1 MFSLF
6 VTEKGVSNNAQ
17 KGAMLLQVTGLGLE
31 KIYFA
36 INGEVGD
43 TSFEA
48 TVKVLDDYIM
58 QRANIPFVR
67 DWRNC

>member
-1 MFSLF
+1 
-6 VTEKGVSNNAQ
+6 
-17 KGAMLLQVTGLGLE
+17 MLLHVTGLGLE
-31 KIYFA
+31 KIYFT
-36 INGEVGD
+36 ITGEVGD

-58 QRANIPFVR
+58 QRANIHFVR